1 MLQRADE
8 ERDELAPSHG
18 IAHPVDDVAP
28 RRISDWEPA
37 VSGQDECLATGQD
50 RWRPVN
56 AALSRC
62 PVSCPL
68 SLIPDMPRGSGAPAQ
83 QPQFGVRLIDE
94 MDLDLAKSASGGST
108 IPSRIAP

>member
-50 RWRPVN
+50 RWSPVRVKN
-56 AALSRC
+56 GKPQSEHIESAL
-62 PVSCPL
+62 PL
-68 SLIPDMPRGSGAPAQ
+68 LADLERTFREVACGPILLQKDFAHPTAQ
-83 QPQFGVRLIDE
+83 D
-94 MDLDLAKSASGGST
+94 
-108 IPSRIAP
+108 

>member
-18 IAHPVDDVAP
+18 IANPVDDFAP

-50 RWRPVN
+50 RWSPVRVD
-56 AALSRC
+56 AVEKVPC
-62 PVSCPL
+62 K
-68 SLIPDMPRGSGAPAQ
+68 PRLFIGCRAVA
-83 QPQFGVRLIDE
+83 
-94 MDLDLAKSASGGST
+94 
-108 IPSRIAP
+108 